1 MKDVIATL
9 SSIDAS
15 ASQIMENAAAQ
26 KTKLSK
32 EFDDKARDM
41 RERIRKETADRLKEL
56 TAQLDAQ
63 NEEELRRLGEE
74 ARKNLSALDE
84 NYSKN
89 HDQYVR
95 DIFSHITGA

>member
-1 MKDVIATL
+1 MKDVIETL

-41 RERIRKETADRLKEL
+41 RERIRRDTADQLAEL
-56 TAQLDAQ
+56 TARLDRENAQ
-63 NEEELRRLGEE
+63 QLRRLSEE
-74 ARKNLSALDE
+74 AAKNLAALDE

-89 HDQYVR
+89 HDNYVR
-95 DIFSHITGA
+95 EIFTHITGA

>member
-1 MKDVIATL
+1 MKDVIETL

-26 KTKLSK
+26 KANLSR

-41 RERIRKETADRLKEL
+41 RERTRKETADRLKEL

-74 ARKNLSALDE
+74 ARKNLAALDE
-84 NYSKN
+84 NYSNN

-95 DIFSHITGA
+95 EIFSHITGA

>member
-1 MKDVIATL
+1 MKDVIETL

-41 RERIRKETADRLKEL
+41 RERIRRDTANQLAEL
-56 TAQLDAQ
+56 TARLDSENAQQLQ
-63 NEEELRRLGEE
+63 RLSEE
-74 ARKNLSALDE
+74 AAGNLAALDE

-89 HDQYVR
+89 HDNYVR
-95 DIFSHITGA
+95 EIFAHITGA